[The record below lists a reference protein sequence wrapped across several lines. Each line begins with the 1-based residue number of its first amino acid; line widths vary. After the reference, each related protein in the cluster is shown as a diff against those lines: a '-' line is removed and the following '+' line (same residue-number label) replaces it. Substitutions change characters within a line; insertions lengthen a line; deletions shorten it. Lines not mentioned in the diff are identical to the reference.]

1 MDSSLNK
8 YEQELKKQF
17 PYEDDDGDG
26 EEEEEIEEDG
36 MESNEDADSGNHEE
50 L

>member
-17 PYEDDDGDG
+17 PYEDDDG
-26 EEEEEIEEDG
+26 EEEEEIEEEDA
-36 MESNEDADSGNHEE
+36 MESDEDADSGNHEE